1 MYMLHRTNIFLET
14 KHLKHLAVLGQA
26 RGLKTAQTIRLAIA
40 DFIRRETARDRAA
53 KAAEK

>member
-1 MYMLHRTNIFLET
+1 MLHRTNVFLES
-14 KHLKHLAVLGQA
+14 KHLKQLAVLGQA

-40 DFIRRETARDRAA
+40 EFIRRETARGRAA